1 MPDYFVPLDTTR
13 YTKFHRELSAKS
25 IVINANL
32 RYAEK
37 NRKALLKLYGK
48 EADPVNSSGIPV
60 EGKGF
65 KAFNENY
72 QVPQSLLDDIYAEGK
87 KQGVEPKDDDE
98 LQQTNKYLSMQLKA
112 LIARDLW
119 SMSEYFRVVN
129 EDADAIKC
137 ALDKLR

>member
-1 MPDYFVPLDTTR
+1 M
-13 YTKFHRELSAKS
+13 
-25 IVINANL
+25 
-32 RYAEK
+32 
-37 NRKALLKLYGK
+37 
-48 EADPVNSSGIPV
+48 

-65 KAFNENY
+65 KAFNEKY